1 MRTSMSIRRARVLA
15 AALMAVIAASCTP
28 PVAEAAEIR
37 LLSAAAMQTV
47 FRMISDEFE
56 RTSGHKLVFAYTTM
70 GAITERVLAGETAD
84 LIVGSTQS
92 LERLAREGRIDP
104 ASRVT
109 IAKVG
114 IGAVVPTGTPKPPI
128 SSAMELTAALLAAK
142 TIVYAFPAG
151 GGAAGAHIA
160 QVIEQLGIARQVKP
174 KTRFGA
180 GGDVTEV
187 TLAQGPGAFGMT
199 QISEIVHK
207 AGADYV
213 GPFPPGLQNYTGVTI
228 GTPAGAK
235 PSEAV
240 AALVA
245 FLQGP
250 SAAAAIKA
258 RGMEA
263 EAIST
268 FCESRG
274 LPSGCE

>member
-1 MRTSMSIRRARVLA
+1 MRASIRTIALA
-15 AALMAVIAASCTP
+15 TVIATSSVAP
-28 PVAEAAEIR
+28 PTQAAEIR

-47 FRMISDEFE
+47 FYMITDEFE
-56 RTSGHKLVFAYTTM
+56 RMSGHKLVFAYTTM
-70 GAITERVLAGETAD
+70 GAITERVMAGETAD
-84 LIVGSTQS
+84 LIIGSTQS
-92 LERLAREGRIDP
+92 IERLAKEGRIDP

-128 SSAMELTAALLAAK
+128 GSADELKAALLNAK

-151 GGAAGAHIA
+151 GGAAGVHIA
-160 QVIEQLGIARQVKP
+160 KVIDGLGIADQVKP

-187 TLAQGPGAFGMT
+187 TMAQGAGAFGMT
-199 QISEIVHK
+199 QISEIVQK
-207 AGADYV
+207 QGAEFV
-213 GPFPPGLQNYTGVTI
+213 GPFPPALQNYTGVTI
-228 GTPAGAK
+228 GTPAGAT

-240 AALVA
+240 KALIA
-245 FLQGP
+245 FLHGP

-263 EAIST
+263 E
-268 FCESRG
+268 
-274 LPSGCE
+274 

>member
-1 MRTSMSIRRARVLA
+1 MRNSIRA
-15 AALMAVIAASCTP
+15 AALATVIAASC
-28 PVAEAAEIR
+28 AAPSAQADEIR

-47 FRMISDEFE
+47 FHMVTDEFE
-56 RTSGHKLVFAYTTM
+56 RTSGHKLIFAYTTM
-70 GAITERVLAGETAD
+70 GAITQRVMAGETAD

-92 LERLAREGRIDP
+92 LDRLAREGRIDP

-114 IGAVVPTGTPKPPI
+114 IGAVVATGTRKPPI
-128 SSAMELTAALLAAK
+128 GSAMELTAALLAAK

-151 GGAAGAHIA
+151 GGAAGVHIGKM
-160 QVIEQLGIARQVKP
+160 IEQLGIAELVKR
-174 KTRFGA
+174 KTTFGA

-207 AGADYV
+207 PGAEFV
-213 GPFPPGLQNYTGVTI
+213 GPLPPGLQNYTGVTI
-228 GTPAGAK
+228 GTPTGAK

-240 AALVA
+240 KALIA

-250 SAAAAIKA
+250 SVAAAIKA
-258 RGMEA
+258 RGMEV
-263 EAIST
+263 E
-268 FCESRG
+268 
-274 LPSGCE
+274 

>member
-1 MRTSMSIRRARVLA
+1 MCTSISTRHVRILLA
-15 AALMAVIAASCTP
+15 ALLAVITASCTP
-28 PVAEAAEIR
+28 PVARAAEIR

-47 FRMISDEFE
+47 FGMITDEFE

-84 LIVGSTQS
+84 LVVGSTQS
-92 LERLAREGRIDP
+92 LDRLAKVGRIDA

-109 IAKVG
+109 IARVG
-114 IGAVVPTGTPKPPI
+114 IGAVVPTGTPKPPLGN
-128 SSAMELTAALLAAK
+128 ADDLKAALLAAR

-151 GGAAGAHIA
+151 GGAAGVHIA
-160 QVIEQLGIARQVKP
+160 KVIDQLGIAEPLKA
-174 KTRFGA
+174 KTRFGQ

-187 TLAQGPGAFGMT
+187 TLAQGPGAVGMT

-207 AGADYV
+207 PGADYV
-213 GPFPPGLQNYTGVTI
+213 GPFPAGLQNYTGVTI

-240 AALVA
+240 QALIA

-250 SAAAAIKA
+250 RAAAAIRT
-258 RGMEA
+258 RGMEVG
-263 EAIST
+263 ST
-268 FCESRG
+268 TTQ
-274 LPSGCE
+274 

>member
-1 MRTSMSIRRARVLA
+1 MEISSRARSRMLRVATLA
-15 AALMAVIAASCTP
+15 AAVAASC
-28 PVAEAAEIR
+28 AALPAQATEIR
-37 LLSAAAMQTV
+37 VLSAAAMQTV
-47 FRMISDEFE
+47 FHMITDEFE
-56 RTSGHKLVFAYTTM
+56 RTSGHRLVFAYSTM
-70 GAITERVLAGETAD
+70 GAITERVMAGETAD

-92 LERLAREGRIDP
+92 LDRLAKEGRIDP

-128 SSAMELTAALLAAK
+128 GSAMELSAALLGAK
-142 TIVYAFPAG
+142 TVVYAFPAG
-151 GGAAGAHIA
+151 GGAAGVHIA
-160 QVIEQLGIARQVKP
+160 KVIEQLGIAAQVKP

-207 AGADYV
+207 PGAEFV
-213 GPFPPGLQNYTGVTI
+213 GPFPAGLQNYTGVTV
-228 GTPAGAK
+228 GTIAGAK
-235 PSEAV
+235 PSEGV
-240 AALVA
+240 AALVE

-250 SAAAAIKA
+250 SAAAAIRA

-263 EAIST
+263 E
-268 FCESRG
+268 
-274 LPSGCE
+274 

>member
-1 MRTSMSIRRARVLA
+1 MDIASRTRRNVLRAATLA
-15 AALMAVIAASCTP
+15 AAIAASCP
-28 PVAEAAEIR
+28 ALPAQAAEIR

-47 FRMISDEFE
+47 FHMITDEFE
-56 RTSGHKLVFAYTTM
+56 RTSGHKLVFAYSTM
-70 GAITERVLAGETAD
+70 GAITERVMAGETAD

-92 LERLAREGRIDP
+92 LDRLAKEGRIDP

-128 SSAMELTAALLAAK
+128 GSAMELSAALLGAK
-142 TIVYAFPAG
+142 TVVYAFPAG
-151 GGAAGAHIA
+151 GGAAGVHIA
-160 QVIEQLGIARQVKP
+160 KVIEQLGIAAQVKP

-207 AGADYV
+207 PGAEFV
-213 GPFPPGLQNYTGVTI
+213 GPLPAGLQNYTGVTV
-228 GTPAGAK
+228 GTIAGAK
-235 PSEAV
+235 PSEGV
-240 AALVA
+240 TALVK

-250 SAAAAIKA
+250 SAAAAIRA
-258 RGMEA
+258 RGMEV
-263 EAIST
+263 E
-268 FCESRG
+268 
-274 LPSGCE
+274 

>member
-1 MRTSMSIRRARVLA
+1 MRAPA
-15 AALMAVIAASCTP
+15 FALLVAGSGAVAP
-28 PVAEAAEIR
+28 PADAAEIR

-47 FRMISDEFE
+47 FGMITDEFE
-56 RTSGHKLVFAYTTM
+56 RTSGHRLVFAYTTM
-70 GAITERVLAGETAD
+70 GAITDRVMAGETAD
-84 LIVGSTQS
+84 LVVGSTQS
-92 LERLAREGRIDP
+92 LDRLAKEGRIDP

-109 IAKVG
+109 IARVG

-128 SSAMELTAALLAAK
+128 GSAMELSAALLAAK
-142 TIVYAFPAG
+142 TVVYAFPAG
-151 GGAAGAHIA
+151 GGAAGVHIGK
-160 QVIEQLGIARQVKP
+160 VIEQLGIAAQVKP

-207 AGADYV
+207 PGAEFV
-213 GPFPPGLQNYTGVTI
+213 GPFPPGLQNYTGVTV
-228 GTPAGAK
+228 GTIAGAK

-240 AALVA
+240 AALVE

-258 RGMEA
+258 RGMEV
-263 EAIST
+263 E
-268 FCESRG
+268 
-274 LPSGCE
+274 

>member
-1 MRTSMSIRRARVLA
+1 VRPSIRATALA
-15 AALMAVIAASCTP
+15 TVMAASSAAP
-28 PVAEAAEIR
+28 PAQAAEIR

-47 FRMISDEFE
+47 FHMITDEFE

-70 GAITERVLAGETAD
+70 GAITERVMAGETAD

-92 LERLAREGRIDP
+92 LDRLVREGRIDP

-114 IGAVVPTGTPKPPI
+114 IGAVVPSGTPKPPI
-128 SSAMELTAALLAAK
+128 GSAMELTAALLAAK

-151 GGAAGAHIA
+151 GGAAGVHIA
-160 QVIEQLGIARQVKP
+160 KVIEQLGIAEQMKS

-187 TLAQGPGAFGMT
+187 TMAQGPGAFGMT

-207 AGADYV
+207 PGAEFV
-213 GPFPPGLQNYTGVTI
+213 GPFPADLQNYTGVTI
-228 GTPAGAK
+228 GTIVGAK
-235 PSEAV
+235 PSTAV
-240 AALVA
+240 AVLVA
-245 FLQGP
+245 FLHGP

-258 RGMEA
+258 RGMEV
-263 EAIST
+263 E
-268 FCESRG
+268 
-274 LPSGCE
+274 